1 MQKTRNVILVGPMGS
16 GKTAVG
22 RELAA
27 RLGRAFVDVDDEI
40 EALAGKPITAIF
52 ADEGEDGFRL
62 RECRALADALSK
74 PSLVIATGGG
84 AVLDAASRAAMG
96 GGGTVVY
103 LRVDPREQLNRV
115 AGDTRRPLLVVANRG
130 QRLADLQ
137 AQREAMY
144 LEIANHVF
152 DTSGHTPASAADVLV
167 ALLAHPG
174 GPTS

>member
-1 MQKTRNVILVGPMGS
+1 MRKGGNVILVGPMGS

-22 RELAA
+22 RQLAA

-62 RECRALADALSK
+62 RERRALADTLST
-74 PSLVIATGGG
+74 PAQVIATGGG
-84 AVLDAASRAAMG
+84 AVLDAANRAALG
-96 GGGTVVY
+96 GADNVVY

-115 AGDTRRPLLVVANRG
+115 ASDTRRPLLDVANRG

-137 AQREAMY
+137 AQRESMY
-144 LEIANHVF
+144 LEVANHVF
-152 DTSGHTPASAADVLV
+152 DTSGHTPASAADALV
-167 ALLAHPG
+167 ALLANPG
-174 GPTS
+174 GPAA